1 MGGTEQQATSTGRTR
16 RIALAG
22 RVALAMLG
30 LALVG
35 AGLLVVR
42 RLTVKH
48 PVCGP
53 EVPCPDS
60 VYTAKDSLGK
70 GEVLSG
76 LLTRWCFS
84 PDCINDVQTALAK
97 TDFSFRKMAAGDR
110 VTLTYQGFSLTGVA
124 YNKDPVT
131 SYAVRFDSAGTSAV
145 KETKPVD
152 TARVVVR
159 GAIKGSLWNSMID
172 MGETPALVV
181 NFAEVLGYEVD
192 FLTEVNP
199 GDSFELL
206 VDKYYVDSS
215 FYRNGE
221 VYAVHFKGQ
230 AGNYYG
236 FHYRSPSGHADF
248 YNEKG
253 QSLRKTVLRSPLQ
266 FAKVTSYF
274 GRRFHPILRTWRQHT
289 GIDYGAPTGTPVSA
303 IADGTVVMARR
314 NGGYG
319 NFVQIRHS
327 GGLVSCYGHL
337 SRYGAGA
344 MAGRS
349 VRQGQT
355 IGYVGSTGLSTG
367 PHLHFEVRQGGKPVN
382 PLKVIPPRAE
392 PVAKKNLP
400 EFNALKASY
409 LADLTGPA
417 GPVAMV
423 SDSGEEKRELP
434 LPQSKASTR

>member
-1 MGGTEQQATSTGRTR
+1 MEHQVEPAGPVR
-16 RIALAG
+16 R
-22 RVALAMLG
+22 
-30 LALVG
+30 
-35 AGLLVVR
+35 AGLVVVLLGMAVVVVGVFVVR

-53 EVPCPDS
+53 EAPSPDS
-60 VYTAKDSLGK
+60 TYLGLDSLGK
-70 GEVLSG
+70 GEVLAG
-76 LLTRWCFS
+76 TLARWCLS
-84 PDCINDVQTALAK
+84 RDRINDVYSSLAK
-97 TDFSFRKMAAGDR
+97 TDFNFRNMAVGDR
-110 VTLTYQGFSLTGVA
+110 VTFIYRGLNLAGVTYS
-124 YNKDPVT
+124 KDPVT

-145 KETKPVD
+145 KETKQVD

-172 MGETPALVV
+172 LGETPALIVK
-181 NFAEVLGYEVD
+181 FAEVLGYEVD

-199 GDSFELL
+199 GDSFEILL
-206 VDKYYVDSS
+206 DKCYVDSS

-236 FHYRSPSGHADF
+236 FHYRSTSGHTDF

-253 QSLRKTVLRSPLQ
+253 QSLRKSVLRSPLT
-266 FAKVTSYF
+266 FANVTSSF
-274 GRRFHPILRTWRQHT
+274 GRRFHPISRVWRQHT
-289 GIDYGAPTGTPVSA
+289 GIDYGAPVGTPVSA
-303 IADGTVVMARR
+303 IADGTVLMARW

-319 NFVQIRHS
+319 NFVEIRHA
-327 GGLVSCYGHL
+327 GGLMSCYGHL
-337 SRYGAGA
+337 SRYGPGVKS
-344 MAGRS
+344 GRS

-355 IGYVGSTGLSTG
+355 VGYVGTTGLSTG

-392 PVAKKNLP
+392 PVAKKSMP

-409 LADLTGPA
+409 LADLARPA
-417 GPVAMV
+417 GPVAMAQ
-423 SDSGEEKRELP
+423 DSGEQKREPP
-434 LPQSKASTR
+434 LPQSKAPTH